1 MADPNM
7 DIDQMRQMLLVNES
21 LGKLGGVKNKQ
32 KAIKKYAKGI
42 LSHTNLNEILNSHVA
57 RDQIAEQ
64 QRKLIIKEVAKGEY
78 KKSTEQIMQY
88 TDLPEEN
95 KFALCAKIKE
105 VALKVKKGIEI
116 AEKATETRDEWKSKF
131 GINIGGAAQRR
142 QLERQIESMELKEQK
157 AMPDPEKITE
167 GLTPETTSEKYLFGI
182 SSDVHTIA
190 KAFINRH
197 DALRNAQE
205 QADQIRQNAGV
216 LALPGPTI
224 DNQYELTE
232 NGVVKMKTNDQGEV
246 IPDEQD
252 SQTRETLKRR
262 DDKEETQKGIL
273 GKLTGIGTSVLEFFG
288 KKKEKKKSR
297 KERTKEKNKI
307 KR

>member
-1 MADPNM
+1 
-7 DIDQMRQMLLVNES
+7 
-21 LGKLGGVKNKQ
+21 
-32 KAIKKYAKGI
+32 
-42 LSHTNLNEILNSHVA
+42 
-57 RDQIAEQ
+57 
-64 QRKLIIKEVAKGEY
+64 
-78 KKSTEQIMQY
+78 
-88 TDLPEEN
+88 
-95 KFALCAKIKE
+95 
-105 VALKVKKGIEI
+105 
-116 AEKATETRDEWKSKF
+116 
-131 GINIGGAAQRR
+131 
-142 QLERQIESMELKEQK
+142 
-157 AMPDPEKITE
+157 MPDPEKITE

-273 GKLTGIGTSVLEFFG
+273 GKLTGIGTSVLEFFII
-288 KKKEKKKSR
+288 SSL
-297 KERTKEKNKI
+297 
-307 KR
+307 